1 MAQLIQYIIMV
12 SVILLMLGAGL
23 RISFKQVVDVVKRF
37 QLIARGLIANFVIIP
52 LIFFLCVRWL
62 PISIDVK
69 IGIMLMAAAP
79 MAPMVSMFVDM
90 AKGDLVYS
98 IGLLTIVSVLSVPL
112 TPLILSLTLPSAG
125 GELVLDPL
133 QIVKTILFVQLI
145 PVTVGMVVR
154 QISPTLTD
162 KLIKIIPRIG
172 QIGLIVGVGLLM
184 ASQAKQILTINF
196 PSHLVFLG
204 LVIVSLFI
212 GYLMMLG
219 DTASRQRSLAVSTAI
234 RNIPLA
240 FLIANASY
248 QGTPVAPVTLVF
260 SIYTMVFSI
269 VYGKLIVGRKGNS
282 T

>member
-23 RISFKQVVDVVKRF
+23 RISFRQVVDVVKRF

-52 LIFFLCVRWL
+52 LIFYLSIRWL

-69 IGIMLMAAAP
+69 IGLMLMAAAP
-79 MAPMVSMFVDM
+79 LAPMVPMFVDM

-98 IGLLTIVSVLSVPL
+98 IGLLTIVSLLCVPL
-112 TPLILSLTLPSAG
+112 TPLILSLTLPTG
-125 GELVLDPL
+125 GGGLVLDPL
-133 QIVKTILFVQLI
+133 QIVLTILTVQLI
-145 PVTVGMVVR
+145 PVTVGMVGR
-154 QISPTLTD
+154 QISPTLAD
-162 KLIKIIPRIG
+162 KLLKFIPRIG
-172 QIGLIVGVGLLM
+172 QIGLIIGVGLLL
-184 ASQAKQILTINF
+184 ASQAKQILAISF
-196 PSHLVFLG
+196 LSHLVFLG

-212 GYLMMLG
+212 GYLMLLG

-260 SIYTMVFSI
+260 SVYTMVFSI
-269 VYGKLIVGRKGNS
+269 LYGKLIVGRKENS

>member
-1 MAQLIQYIIMV
+1 MAQLIQYMIMF
-12 SVILLMLGAGL
+12 SVILLMLGAGF
-23 RISFKQVVDVVKRF
+23 RISFKQVFDVVKRF

-52 LIFFLCVRWL
+52 LIFFLCIRWL

-69 IGIMLMAAAP
+69 IGLMLMAAAP
-79 MAPMVSMFVDM
+79 LAPMVPMFVDM

-112 TPLILSLTLPSAG
+112 TPLILSLTLPAGG

-133 QIVKTILFVQLI
+133 QVVKTILIVQLI
-145 PVTVGMVVR
+145 PVAVGMVVR
-154 QISPTLTD
+154 QVSPKLTD
-162 KLIKIIPRIG
+162 KLLKIIPRIG
-172 QIGLIVGVGLLM
+172 QIGLIIGVGLLI
-184 ASQAKQILTINF
+184 ASQAKQILAISF
-196 PSHLVFLG
+196 LSHLVFVG
-204 LVIVSLFI
+204 LVIITLFI

-219 DTASRQRSLAVSTAI
+219 DTASRQRSLAVATAI

-260 SIYTMVFSI
+260 SVYTMVFSI
-269 VYGKLIVGRKGNS
+269 LYGKLIVGRKGNS
-282 T
+282 A

>member
-1 MAQLIQYIIMV
+1 MV

-23 RISFKQVVDVVKRF
+23 RISFRQVVDVVKRF
-37 QLIARGLIANFVIIP
+37 QLIARGLIANFIIIP
-52 LIFFLCVRWL
+52 LIFYLSIRWL

-69 IGIMLMAAAP
+69 IGLMLMAAAP
-79 MAPMVSMFVDM
+79 LAPMVPMFVDM

-98 IGLLTIVSVLSVPL
+98 IGLLTIVSLFSVPL
-112 TPLILSLTLPSAG
+112 TPLILSLTLPSSG

-145 PVTVGMVVR
+145 PVTVGMVVS
-154 QISPTLTD
+154 QLSPTLTD
-162 KLIKIIPRIG
+162 KLLKIIPRIG
-172 QIGLIVGVGLLM
+172 QIGLIIGVGLLL
-184 ASQAKQILTINF
+184 ASQAKQILAISYL
-196 PSHLVFLG
+196 SHLVFLG

-212 GYLMMLG
+212 GYLMLLG

-260 SIYTMVFSI
+260 SVYTMVFSI
-269 VYGKLIVGRKGNS
+269 LYGKLIVGRKGN
-282 T
+282 TA